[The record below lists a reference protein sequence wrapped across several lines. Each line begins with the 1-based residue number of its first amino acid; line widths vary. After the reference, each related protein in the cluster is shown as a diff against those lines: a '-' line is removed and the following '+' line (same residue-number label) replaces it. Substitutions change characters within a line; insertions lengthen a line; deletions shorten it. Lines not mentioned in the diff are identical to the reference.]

1 MSAAPH
7 SPAATDAEDVSI
19 GIAEMAESSGLTQ
32 DTLRWYEREGLIPE
46 IPRTAMGRRAFSP
59 RLVALVKLL
68 VRLRT
73 TGMPTADMRRFVILV
88 NLGASTHQERI
99 DILTAHRVRVEEK
112 QRRLA
117 EARSALESKISHYED
132 LIAQGLDCDGLAVV
146 TPSFNEHRSID
157 VDSHS

>member
-1 MSAAPH
+1 MTAAPH
-7 SPAATDAEDVSI
+7 SPAATDTEGVSI

-68 VRLRT
+68 VRLRS
-73 TGMPTADMRRFVILV
+73 TGMPTADM
-88 NLGASTHQERI
+88 
-99 DILTAHRVRVEEK
+99 
-112 QRRLA
+112 RLA
-117 EARSALESKISHYED
+117 EARSALETKISHYEN

-146 TPSFNEHRSID
+146 PPSANEHRSIH
-157 VDSHS
+157 VDFHS